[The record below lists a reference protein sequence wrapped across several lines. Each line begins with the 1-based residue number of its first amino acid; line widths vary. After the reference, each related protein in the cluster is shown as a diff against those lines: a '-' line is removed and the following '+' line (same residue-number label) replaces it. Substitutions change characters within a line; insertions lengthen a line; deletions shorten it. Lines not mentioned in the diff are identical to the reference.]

1 MNTYAYT
8 AVVEESGYRVGRAD
22 KGIYGYT
29 PMGQKFDSYKAAKE
43 MADQL
48 PAHWPK
54 SASFSSYGAVQKKFS
69 FHDMLAHA
77 EALSKQKIKIP
88 KRWEKYTRG
97 GSQ

>member
-29 PMGQKFDSYKAAKE
+29 PMGRKFDSYKAAKE

-48 PAHWPK
+48 NSEIGLTKRDALIIVM
-54 SASFSSYGAVQKKFS
+54 SSMRQ
-69 FHDMLAHA
+69 
-77 EALSKQKIKIP
+77 
-88 KRWEKYTRG
+88 
-97 GSQ
+97 